1 MYVFSAYVVPLTTPA
16 FSHPFQFLTKPRLT
30 QHNHF
35 RSTWTT
41 LHTATQTN
49 KRPPNM
55 SIRAFIALGLSFVQ
69 SLTMHH
75 NIEEAHVFPMLATKM
90 PRFREQEAMKAQHR
104 AIHDGLDRF
113 GRYLEGCRGGEREL
127 RLGELGEIM
136 DGFGDVL
143 WQHLDQEVKELEAAN
158 MRRFWTVEEMR
169 RMNF

>member
-1 MYVFSAYVVPLTTPA
+1 VIPITFPSFFPSISIP
-16 FSHPFQFLTKPRLT
+16 TKHRLT

-49 KRPPNM
+49 KRPPNT

-75 NIEEAHVFPMLATKM
+75 NIEEAHVFPMLAAKM
-90 PRFREQEAMKAQHR
+90 PRFREQEVMKAQHR

-113 GRYLEGCRGGEREL
+113 GRYLEGCQGGEWEL

-143 WQHLDQEVKELEAAN
+143 WQHLDQEIKELEAAN